1 MGKFD
6 NVEGVAKRVLTLFFL
21 VDVSGS
27 MTGEK
32 IGTVNTTMEE
42 ILPTLRKISAD
53 NADAMMKMSVLK
65 FSKGAEW
72 VYEKPRDIQE
82 FEWQYLEAKGV
93 TDLGAA
99 CMELNEKLSKEE
111 YMKTAS
117 GSYAPVIIL
126 LSDGEPTDDYRSGLA
141 TLKQNNWYKYATKA
155 AIGIGDHADYG
166 VLAEFTEDED
176 MVITVYDEEELK
188 QWIKFLSVTSSQ
200 IAMKGAGVGDGG
212 KSMIHDR
219 IVEEKGEAEKLQK
232 AETENV
238 EEVAEISSAQV
249 VTPIAEGL
257 FGGSDDFSQLVW

>member
-6 NVEGVAKRVLTLFFL
+6 KVEGVAKRVLTLFFL

-53 NADAMMKMSVLK
+53 NSDAMMKMSVLK

-72 VYEKPRDIQE
+72 VYENPRDIQE
-82 FEWQYLEAKGV
+82 FEWQYLTAKGV

-99 CMELNEKLSKEE
+99 CMELNAKLSKEE

-141 TLKQNNWYKYATKA
+141 TLQNNNWYKYATKA
-155 AIGIGDHADYG
+155 AIGIGANADFG
-166 VLAEFTEDED
+166 VLAEFTGDED
-176 MVITVYDEEELK
+176 MVISVYDEEELK
-188 QWIKFLSVTSSQ
+188 QWIKFLTVTSSQ
-200 IAMKGAGVGDGG
+200 IAMKGGENVKSKIGDRV
-212 KSMIHDR
+212 KA
-219 IVEEKGEAEKLQK
+219 EKGETVEAKPEK
-232 AETENV
+232 AATEGM
-238 EEVAEISSAQV
+238 
-249 VTPIAEGL
+249 VTPPVGGM
-257 FGGSDDFSQLVW
+257 FGGDDAFSQLVW

>member
-6 NVEGVAKRVLTLFFL
+6 KVEGVAKRVLTLFFL

-72 VYEKPRDIQE
+72 VYENPRDIQE
-82 FEWQYLEAKGV
+82 FEWQYLIAKGV

-99 CMELNEKLSKEE
+99 CMELNGKLSKDE

-141 TLKQNNWYKYATKA
+141 TLKNNNWYKYATKA

-166 VLAEFTEDED
+166 VLAEFTEDEN
-176 MVITVYDEEELK
+176 MVISVYDEEELK
-188 QWIKFLSVTSSQ
+188 QWIKFLTVTSGQ
-200 IAMKGAGVGDGG
+200 IAMKGGENVKNIIGN
-212 KSMIHDR
+212 R
-219 IVEEKGEAEKLQK
+219 VQEEKGELVNAKP
-232 AETENV
+232 V
-238 EEVAEISSAQV
+238 EVQAQEV
-249 VTPIAEGL
+249 VTPPAGGI
-257 FGGSDDFSQLVW
+257 FGTDVSDFDQLVW